1 MNQLFQV
8 PVETLDGYT
17 PKFSRTEIL
26 LGYRCIQVKVGG
38 GLGWMQDYDEDKGPE
53 FVERHEITILGH
65 RIESNTRFWRENP
78 PEIVVKI
85 ANEFMAVEANKLN
98 YPHVWNYIS
107 ENGVDLNNSRRYWD
121 AVGHREEIE
130 KARAKA
136 LDLLDQV
143 RRGEWV
149 ASMYAAQVKAERW
162 FTKEEK
168 ALHLAE
174 VSGGEYE
181 ELK

>member
-1 MNQLFQV
+1 MDLFQT

-26 LGYRCIQVKVGG
+26 LGYRCIRVKVGG
-38 GLGWMQDYDEDKGPE
+38 GLGWIPDDDDKEE

-65 RIESNTRFWRENP
+65 RIESGKRFWRENP
-78 PEIVVKI
+78 PEIVI
-85 ANEFMAVEANKLN
+85 LMANEFMAVEANKLN
-98 YPHVWNYIS
+98 YPHVWDFIVK
-107 ENGVDLNNSRRYWD
+107 NGVDLNNSRRYWD
-121 AVGHREEIE
+121 AVAHREEIE

-149 ASMYAAQVKAERW
+149 ASMYAKQVKAERW
-162 FTKEEK
+162 LTKQEK

-174 VSGGEYE
+174 VSGGEY
-181 ELK
+181 KDQS